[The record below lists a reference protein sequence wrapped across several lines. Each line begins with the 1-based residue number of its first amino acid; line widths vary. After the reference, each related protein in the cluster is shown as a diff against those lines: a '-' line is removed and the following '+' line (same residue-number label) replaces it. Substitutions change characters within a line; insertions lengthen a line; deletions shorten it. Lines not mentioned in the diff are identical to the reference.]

1 MLAELISAPAHYAMR
16 VSFLRFLWAD
26 VSRVHRS
33 ARPRGDHRVTDTSST
48 PTHHNSLFILY
59 GALLCELCADWTLI
73 TDQHTDLYALRTCN
87 TMAASMMKISSP
99 AVAARTATA
108 PCAYAAAAPKPAR
121 KPVVCRSYELL
132 AAVGD
137 VDAPIAVPLVA

>member
-1 MLAELISAPAHYAMR
+1 
-16 VSFLRFLWAD
+16 
-26 VSRVHRS
+26 
-33 ARPRGDHRVTDTSST
+33 
-48 PTHHNSLFILY
+48 
-59 GALLCELCADWTLI
+59 
-73 TDQHTDLYALRTCN
+73 
-87 TMAASMMKISSP
+87 MAASMMKISSP

-137 VDAPIAVPLVA
+137 VDAPIAVPLVAAVVVTAAVTFLVPAYLQRGQAAADTIFDKDAAKRGAKATSGKKATTSGKKTTRR